1 MKKSD
6 KTNNSSKLANPKERI
21 YDYQFFDNTYLDS
34 GSSYKQNG
42 LVFIHNNQIK
52 LRLQEA
58 KQTFTVAET
67 AFGTGLNFLLT
78 LQAYQDVLQASS
90 TQLAP
95 LHFISIES
103 SPLSKNQLVQALSL
117 LPQLQELSLVLTN
130 SYPDCPVE
138 QFGQEFHTTFL
149 NGQVR
154 LTLLFD
160 DAIKGLSSLK
170 SSKGG
175 IIDAWYL
182 NGLSQEKN
190 SELHSKLNPKI
201 SPELNPKLSP
211 ELPPEQYSKDLFFQ
225 ISRLSKEQATLT
237 TLSIANIVKKQLL
250 DIGFRLEQRL
260 AQDENNKFF
269 FAIMQ
274 SNPLTNKGYRLRPT
288 MIKPQQV
295 SILGG
300 GIASACAAYALT
312 KQGIN
317 VTLYCK
323 DAAVAQGGSGNAIG
337 ALYPLLH
344 QQKDDISSFYQQAF
358 WRAKALYTEIAE
370 QGFSFAHQWCGL
382 LEVSYKEALVNRQQT
397 FEELNT
403 WPKDLIHG
411 VNAKQASDYANID
424 LAYGGLFMPNAGWIS
439 PQELVKSIFKAAQAT
454 NRLTILTDTHITKIQ
469 QITNTSTKTSTSLNT
484 NPSERDKSWRLYSNK
499 GEFNASVLVICGG
512 ADSIEIEQL
521 KSLPLTATRGQ
532 ITSMTSNK
540 QINKL
545 STVICHKGYL
555 TPANKGIHCI
565 GATFQKND
573 TNLETDKADDHYNLT
588 MLAKC
593 LPELSSTISWQE
605 EDISSSKARLRC
617 MSQDHLPLVGAVPN
631 IKEHIQTYAHLGKDK
646 NWKYNEAPPC
656 IDNLYVLLGLGA
668 RGLCS
673 APLAADILTAELCNT
688 PYSMDNQMIFNLSP
702 NRFIIRDIIK
712 RKITP

>member
-1 MKKSD
+1 MKKPD
-6 KTNNSSKLANPKERI
+6 KTDNSNKLANQEERI
-21 YDYQFFDNTYLDS
+21 SDCPRFDETYLDS
-34 GSSYKQNG
+34 ESNYQQND

-52 LRLQEA
+52 HRLQDA

-78 LQAYQDVLQASS
+78 LQAYQNAQQTSV

-95 LHFISIES
+95 LHYISVEQC
-103 SPLSKNQLVQALSL
+103 PLSKEQLVQSLSL
-117 LPQLQELSLVLTN
+117 LPQLQELALVLTN
-130 SYPDCPVE
+130 DYPQCPVE
-138 QFGQEFHTTFL
+138 QFGQEFQATFL
-149 NGQVR
+149 NDQVR

-160 DAIKGLSSLK
+160 DPVNGLSSLR
-170 SSKGG
+170 SSKSGLV
-175 IIDAWYL
+175 DAWYL
-182 NGLSQEKN
+182 NG
-190 SELHSKLNPKI
+190 I
-201 SPELNPKLSP
+201 SPEKSSELNSAINNAQCYKDVLS
-211 ELPPEQYSKDLFFQ
+211 Q
-225 ISRLSKEQATLT
+225 INRLSKEQATLT
-237 TLSIANIVKKQLL
+237 TLSATDIIKKQLR
-250 DIGFRLEQRL
+250 DIGFRLEQRS
-260 AQDENNKFF
+260 AQDKKTEFV

-274 SNPLTNKGYRLRPT
+274 SNPLTTKGYRLRPAI
-288 MIKPQQV
+288 IKPQHV

-312 KQGIN
+312 KQGID

-323 DAAVAQGGSGNAIG
+323 DASLAQGGSSNAIG

-382 LEVSYKEALVNRQQT
+382 LEVSYKEALVNRQQA
-397 FEELNT
+397 FEQLNT
-403 WPKDLIHG
+403 WPRDLIHG
-411 VNAKQASDYANID
+411 VNAKQASDHANIN
-424 LAYGGLFMPNAGWIS
+424 LPYGGLFMPNAGWIS
-439 PQELVKSIFKAAQAT
+439 PQELVKNIFKAAQAT

-469 QITNTSTKTSTSLNT
+469 QVTNTSVKTSSNTSPNT
-484 NPSERDKSWRLYSNK
+484 SPSEHNKSWRIYSNQ
-499 GEFNASVLVICGG
+499 GEFDASVLVICGG

-521 KSLPLTATRGQ
+521 KPLPLTATRGQ

-555 TPANKGIHCI
+555 TPENKGIHCI

-573 TNLETDKADDHYNLT
+573 TNLNTDTADDHYNLN

-593 LPELSSTISWQE
+593 LPELSSTIAWQE

-617 MSQDHLPLVGAVPN
+617 MSQDHLPLVGAVPKIN
-631 IKEHIQTYAHLGKDK
+631 EHIQTYSHLGKDK
-646 NWKYNEAPPC
+646 NWKYSEAPPC

-688 PYSMDNQMIFNLSP
+688 PYPMDNQMIFNLSP

-712 RKITP
+712 RKIPQ